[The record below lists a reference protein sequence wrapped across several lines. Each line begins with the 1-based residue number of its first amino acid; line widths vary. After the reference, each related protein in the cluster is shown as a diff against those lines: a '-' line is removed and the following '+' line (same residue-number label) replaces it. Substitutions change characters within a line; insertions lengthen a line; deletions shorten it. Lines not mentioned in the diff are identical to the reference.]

1 MLAHCD
7 LSYRKIIEH
16 RDQETTY
23 KTHFINF
30 FLTGT
35 ADYTSFAFTENQ
47 INFSALFGR
56 KRDIRTLYQMLFD
69 SLEI

>member
-1 MLAHCD
+1 MLAHYN

-35 ADYTSFAFTENQ
+35 ADYASFTFTENQ

-56 KRDIRTLYQMLFD
+56 KRDVHTLYQMLFD